1 MDPQYVAFLLAVAAA
16 SATMLGWV
24 AVAVK
29 RTWTPRGVGI
39 ALLVSAAAM
48 LLVSV
53 VELLP
58 PGLADPAT
66 RVPTLVLFTLGMA
79 LVPVLN
85 RILAAL
91 LPSMGVLQSASL
103 LVMLSIALHNVP
115 EGTVPFAAA
124 MVGLRVGV
132 VTAIAIALHNIPEGM
147 AVSTAVLAAG
157 GSRRRAFAYT
167 AVSMLGEMLGAA
179 LLLVLD
185 LGLSPAAATQL
196 LAAVAGVMV
205 ALSLTQLV
213 PAGIGLVRGTT
224 AIDSGDAVPV
234 GTS

>member
-1 MDPQYVAFLLAVAAA
+1 
-16 SATMLGWV
+16 
-24 AVAVK
+24 
-29 RTWTPRGVGI
+29 
-39 ALLVSAAAM
+39 
-48 LLVSV
+48 
-53 VELLP
+53 
-58 PGLADPAT
+58 
-66 RVPTLVLFTLGMA
+66 
-79 LVPVLN
+79 
-85 RILAAL
+85 
-91 LPSMGVLQSASL
+91 
-103 LVMLSIALHNVP
+103 
-115 EGTVPFAAA
+115 
-124 MVGLRVGV
+124 V